1 MRNNTEDYCNLH
13 RKILTV
19 ELGLAEE
26 GGKALGRVTKH
37 SEALRGHNY
46 ADTITRTEL
55 RGHNY
60 ADTITRTQLRGQ
72 NYADRIT
79 RTELR
84 GQNIRRARV
93 P

>member
-1 MRNNTEDYCNLH
+1 M
-13 RKILTV
+13 
-19 ELGLAEE
+19 ELGLADAE
-26 GGKALGRVTKH
+26 GGALGRVTKH

-46 ADTITRTEL
+46 ADTITRTQL

-72 NYADRIT
+72 N
-79 RTELR
+79 
-84 GQNIRRARV
+84 IRRARV